1 MAFEGFLS
9 LGGTEI
15 ANASRTK
22 AYADELVP
30 MLGLSDCWDCADL
43 AEVLG
48 DDPYTTP
55 IIDRPDWFTDHDPDS
70 GDFCGFYPLEIEG
83 IDDGVREA
91 TVTELSLDGA
101 VVGAPR
107 YKSREIRVSGL
118 LIGVTPAAVTY
129 GLTWLAKALEGA
141 PCRDADGCTG
151 DHLCFYSAC
160 PPMCS
165 DSPALDAWPG
175 PDEVVPMHHES
186 QFYLCD
192 GGLIT
197 TWQRACSVDYERT
210 LYQVSLTSG
219 PTIVERYNS
228 HCGSM
233 VRVEFTLVAG
243 VPFAFSTAVSAV
255 PGLEPIPDPQVMPEV
270 ACTPGTDV
278 VVRTNLATNPVP
290 VGNAAATGKGWL
302 ADGSAFTA
310 TVDTTV
316 TRIEGGSSVRV
327 QRNTLAD
334 SPNLAPNPQ
343 PTGTLDG
350 WSWRLGSSSI
360 GPSRT
365 NLIENPWPRLADGW
379 TYDVPGGGPGT
390 IEHTNL
396 MPNPSVE
403 TNTAY
408 YSTNTANT
416 AITQDTTWSA
426 SGTASLKVTPVGT
439 SLDTSAGLTAA
450 VYTTLQ
456 AGTTYTITATCHLAA
471 PQTGTPAASARR
483 IRAYWTDGPTTWSE
497 QAPNAAGDYTLS
509 VTFTPTAAMTGIRL
523 FNGAALGA
531 GGEENAVWWDNV
543 TIVEGTEAVQ
553 FNGDTPDT
561 DDAAYSWT
569 GTPHAST
576 SIQQAMDSP
585 AFTGPMDVIT
595 DDAGPDGEL
604 GFVRHTQAVADAQ
617 TWTVSYSGDQVL
629 TAGVTYTVSAYFR
642 STSARQVQFVGRTFD
657 VPGYGWVR
665 LTGQYVGS
673 GTVPT
678 LTITGTGQAAGEVI
692 DVARAL
698 AEEGTILGTYFD
710 GSTPTSG
717 GYTYAWTGDEDA
729 STSTSTL
736 NPVEATTVLATGTGP
751 GSQTTFQRTT
761 IVAPKAGGEDGPV
774 YSMALGEGLYTLA
787 MQVRPSVAVNA
798 YMRVSALDA
807 SGVVLTSTSSAA
819 QALTADAWQR
829 MLPVRISA
837 PANTVRLQVAV
848 LMPGDVVLPADET
861 FDAGAVQVV
870 DGLFLTDPVIARATY
885 LGQHDNAKSTIDVV
899 GGGTY
904 TASVYAGANVAA
916 LATVSINFYTST
928 GLPAGGVTRG
938 LGVELDAWTTPIGV
952 AEWHRPYVTATAPA
966 NAVGAVVNIEVRK
979 LLSGAQLGDATW
991 LTCVLFEQ
999 AGALLS
1005 YFDGSSQDAGDI
1017 SYTWTGTANAST
1029 SQTLLAIPAPVGSIV
1044 DPDCPVVPPPPR
1056 PPVIDVSCVDTPST
1070 WRRYVV
1076 DVGADLVP
1084 DWRDTV
1090 PIVRLQSHDTA
1101 VRQVRIRFYPNPL
1114 EAPLQALNPCD
1125 YCGEFVVT
1133 YIPPRSVMTID
1144 GIRQWA
1150 SITDDQTGTVFTAN
1164 HLLASSDG
1172 GPVSWPILS
1181 CGVPYT
1187 LVVDVSPTEVA
1198 DLTPQVCLAA
1208 RS

>member
-30 MLGLSDCWDCADL
+30 LLGLSDCWDCADL
-43 AEVLG
+43 AQVLG

-83 IDDGVREA
+83 LDDGVREA

-129 GLTWLAKALEGA
+129 GLAWLSKALEGA
-141 PCRDADGCTG
+141 PCRDAEGCTG

-165 DSPALDAWPG
+165 DSPALDAWPN

-197 TWQRACSVDYERT
+197 TWERACSVDYERT

-228 HCGSM
+228 HCGAM

-255 PGLEPIPDPQVMPEV
+255 PGLEPVPDPQVMPEV

-302 ADGSAFTA
+302 ANGSAFTA
-310 TVDTTV
+310 AVDTTV

-343 PTGTLDG
+343 PTGSLDG
-350 WSWRLGSSSI
+350 WGWRLGQSSI
-360 GPSRT
+360 GPSRV
-365 NLIENPWPRLADGW
+365 NLVENPWPRLADGW
-379 TYDVPGGGPGT
+379 TYTVPEGDTLVRTNIVTDPHVSTGAGWSWGPGFSGEWT
-390 IEHTNL
+390 FTNETGTDTPDGL
-396 MPNPSVE
+396 PGYRRATVVTPDTGGFSGHVYRITRPGVAGETYTMSMWVRPSVE
-403 TNTAY
+403 TVYTLNIATRAGTTSVTAASSLPTPCPAGVWTRLSATLTTTAPY
-408 YSTNTANT
+408 QDLQLIANESALGPPAGSTVDATMALIEEGATLLDYFDGDTADT
-416 AITQDTTWSA
+416 AETTYAWAGTAGASTSTATSVDVFTTAMDVVTDDIGPDGQAGFVRRTQDVADTKGWQ
-426 SGTASLKVTPVGT
+426 VTY
-439 SLDTSAGLTAA
+439 TSADDT
-450 VYTTLQ
+450 V
-456 AGTTYTITATCHLAA
+456 AGTTYTV
-471 PQTGTPAASARR
+471 
-483 IRAYWTDGPTTWSE
+483 
-497 QAPNAAGDYTLS
+497 S
-509 VTFTPTAAMTGIRL
+509 VY
-523 FNGAALGA
+523 
-531 GGEENAVWWDNV
+531 V
-543 TIVEGTEAVQ
+543 
-553 FNGDTPDT
+553 
-561 DDAAYSWT
+561 
-569 GTPHAST
+569 
-576 SIQQAMDSP
+576 
-585 AFTGPMDVIT
+585 
-595 DDAGPDGEL
+595 
-604 GFVRHTQAVADAQ
+604 
-617 TWTVSYSGDQVL
+617 
-629 TAGVTYTVSAYFR
+629 R
-642 STSARQVQFVGRTFD
+642 STSGRTVQFAGRSFTL
-657 VPGYGWVR
+657 PGYGWVR
-665 LTGQYVGS
+665 LTGQQVGD
-673 GTVPT
+673 GGPLT
-678 LTITGTGQAAGEVI
+678 LVVSGTGQAEGEVV

-698 AEEGTILGTYFD
+698 VEASTTLGDYFD
-710 GSTPTSG
+710 GSSPDAEGVS
-717 GYTYAWTGDEDA
+717 YDWTGAEDA
-729 STSTSTL
+729 STSTATGD
-736 NPVEATTVLATGTGP
+736 PVEVTTVLATGTGP

-761 IVAPKAGGEDGPV
+761 VVAAKAGGEDGPV
-774 YSMALGEGLYTLA
+774 YTMDAGEGVYTVT
-787 MQVRPSVAVNA
+787 MQVRPSVSLGAA
-798 YMRVSALDA
+798 LRVSALDA
-807 SGVVLTSTSSAA
+807 AGVVLTSTSSPL
-819 QALTADAWQR
+819 QALTADTWAQ
-829 MLPVRISA
+829 MTPVRISA
-837 PANTVRLQVAV
+837 PVATVRLQAAV
-848 LMPGDVVLPADET
+848 LMPGDVVLPAGET
-861 FDAGAVQVV
+861 FDAGAMRVV

-899 GGGTY
+899 AGGTY
-904 TASVYAGANVAA
+904 TASVYAGSNVAA
-916 LATVSINFYTST
+916 TATLSIAFYTAA
-928 GLPAGGVTRG
+928 GLPVGVIARG
-938 LGVELDAWTTPIGV
+938 PSESLDAAVPLGVAQ
-952 AEWHRPYVTATAPA
+952 WHRPYVTATAPA
-966 NAVGAVVNIEVRK
+966 NAAGAVVNVEVRK
-979 LLSGAQLGDATW
+979 VLSGAQLSDAAW
-991 LTCVLFEQ
+991 FTCVLFEQ
-999 AGALLS
+999 AGDLLS
-1005 YFDGSSQDAGDI
+1005 YFDGSSQDAGNI
-1017 SYTWTGTANAST
+1017 SYRWTGTANAST

-1044 DPDCPVVPPPPR
+1044 DPDCPTVPPPPK
-1056 PPVIDVSCVDTPST
+1056 PPVIDVSCVDTPAT

-1090 PIVRLQSHDTA
+1090 PIIRLQTHGTA

-1125 YCGEFVVT
+1125 YCGEFVIT
-1133 YIPPRSVMTID
+1133 YIPARSVMTID

-1150 SITDDQTGTVFTAN
+1150 SITDDQTGNVFTAN
-1164 HLLASSDG
+1164 HLLSSSDG

-1187 LVVDVSPTEVA
+1187 LVVDVSPTDVV
-1198 DLTPQVCLAA
+1198 DVTPQVCLAA
-1208 RS
+1208 RT